1 MNNPIRLSVLWD
13 FLFFACSCFGVLIMV
28 YFAMNTPKL
37 DVRLFRTDSGNV
49 PVRDWLK
56 ELHTA
61 DRKIIGEDIKTV

>member
-1 MNNPIRLSVLWD
+1 
-13 FLFFACSCFGVLIMV
+13 MV

-49 PVRDWLK
+49 SVRDWLK

-61 DRKIIGEDIKTV
+61 DQKIIGEDIKTV